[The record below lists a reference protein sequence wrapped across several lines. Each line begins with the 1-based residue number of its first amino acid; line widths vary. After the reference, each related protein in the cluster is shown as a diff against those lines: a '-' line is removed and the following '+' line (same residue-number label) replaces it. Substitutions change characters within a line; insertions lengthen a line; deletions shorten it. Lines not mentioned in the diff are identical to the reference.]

1 MQFQKHILKNGAR
14 LVVAPMKDTQT
25 FTVLVLFK
33 VGSRYETKNINGI
46 SHYIEHLMFK
56 GTKKRPNT
64 LAISKE
70 LDGYGAEY
78 NAFTGKDYTGYYV
91 KINAEKSEA
100 AMEILSDM
108 LNNSKFDE
116 KELNRERN
124 VIIEEIHMYRDNPMM
139 HIEDMIEME
148 IFHGSPLGWSIAGD
162 EASMGKI
169 GRKEIM
175 DFHDK
180 QYIPQNTV
188 VILAG
193 NMNGADPQKLA
204 EQYFVPR
211 EASAKWGGIT
221 KSSAVMTDFPKF
233 PGKFSQKVKLEYK
246 DTGQFQLALAFP
258 GLKYKDPMMPV
269 LNLLCNILGGT
280 MSSRLFIKVR
290 ERRGLAY
297 FVRAENS
304 PYADTGAVVIRAGL
318 NKGNL
323 SLAIKTILAE
333 LADLKKKG
341 VTAKELTRAKD
352 NIKGGTIL
360 SLEESSEIAGWLGRQ
375 ELLKGEILTLE
386 ESFARLDKV
395 KAEDIG
401 ALANRLFDV
410 SKMSAAIIGPLKDDS
425 TIKKLLK

>member
-1 MQFQKHILKNGAR
+1 
-14 LVVAPMKDTQT
+14 
-25 FTVLVLFK
+25 
-33 VGSRYETKNINGI
+33 
-46 SHYIEHLMFK
+46 MFK

-64 LAISKE
+64 LSISKE

-91 KINAEKSEA
+91 KINAEKKEK

-148 IFHGSPLGWSIAGD
+148 IFGGSPLGWSIAGD

-175 DFHDK
+175 DFYAK
-180 QYIPQNTV
+180 QYIPKNTV
-188 VILAG
+188 VIMAG
-193 NMNGADPQKLA
+193 NMNGADPQELA
-204 EQYFVPR
+204 ERYFGV
-211 EASAKWGGIT
+211 AKSAD
-221 KSSAVMTDFPKF
+221 AMTDFPKF
-233 PGKFSQKVKLEYK
+233 LGKFSQKIKINYK
-246 DTGQFQLALAFP
+246 DTGQFQLALAYP
-258 GLKYKDPMMPV
+258 GLKYKDPMMPA

-290 ERRGLAY
+290 ERKGLAY

-333 LADLKKKG
+333 LDDLKKKG
-341 VTAKELTRAKD
+341 VGAKELARAKD

-360 SLEESSEIAGWLGRQ
+360 GLEESSEIAGWLGRQ

-395 KAEDIG
+395 KVEDINK
-401 ALANRLFDV
+401 LANQLFDI

>member
-1 MQFQKHILKNGAR
+1 MQFTKHNLSNGCR
-14 LVVAPMKDTQT
+14 LIVAPMQDTKT
-25 FTVLVLFK
+25 FTILVLFK
-33 VGSRYETKNINGI
+33 VGSRYETKDINGI

-64 LAISKE
+64 LSISKE
-70 LDGYGAEY
+70 LDSYGAEY

-91 KINAEKSEA
+91 KINAEKKEK

-169 GRKEIM
+169 GRAEIVKFFKE
-175 DFHDK
+175 
-180 QYIPQNTV
+180 QYIPKNTV
-188 VILAG
+188 VIMAG
-193 NMNGADPQKLA
+193 NMNGADPQALA
-204 EQYFVPR
+204 EKFFGVSKSGAT
-211 EASAKWGGIT
+211 ASNF
-221 KSSAVMTDFPKF
+221 DKF
-233 PGKFSQKVKLEYK
+233 PGKFSQKIKIEYK
-246 DTGQFQLALAFP
+246 DTGQFQLAMAFP
-258 GLKYKDPMMPV
+258 GLKYKDPQMLA

-290 ERRGLAY
+290 ERKGLAY

-304 PYADTGAVVIRAGL
+304 PYEDTGATIIRAGL

-323 SLAIKTILAE
+323 GLAVKTILAE

-341 VTAKELTRAKD
+341 VTAKELARAKD
-352 NIKGGTIL
+352 NMKGGTIL

-375 ELLKGEILTLE
+375 ELLKNEILTLE
-386 ESFARLDKV
+386 EMFARLDKV
-395 KAEDIG
+395 TAEDIL
-401 ALANRLFDV
+401 ALANKIFNV
-410 SKMSAAIIGPLKDDS
+410 SKMSVALIGPMKDEGEL
-425 TIKKLLK
+425 KKLLK